1 MAIDARQNHIGGTLH
16 VKNNQVVSD
25 TNLIIDGDVVTDE
38 LKAPGKTVII
48 SRGCTVQANI
58 DCNVL
63 QVIGTLQGNANATE
77 LIELVD
83 DSLVQGDI
91 VAPMIEIAYR
101 ARLSGN
107 MRYS

>member
-1 MAIDARQNHIGGTLH
+1 MGLDARQNHIGGTLH

-38 LKAPGKTVII
+38 LRAPQN
-48 SRGCTVQANI
+48 RHHQQGCTVQANI
-58 DCNVL
+58 DCNIL
-63 QVIGTLQGNANATE
+63 QVIGTLQGNATATE

-83 DSLVQGDI
+83 DCLVQGDI
-91 VAPMIEIAYR
+91 VAPMIDIAYR

>member
-1 MAIDARQNHIGGTLH
+1 MLSAGVLTALLTLGSN
-16 VKNNQVVSD
+16 VE
-25 TNLIIDGDVVTDE
+25 IE
-38 LKAPGKTVII
+38 YRAPAE
-48 SRGCTVQANI
+48 CPPEA
-58 DCNVL
+58 
-63 QVIGTLQGNANATE
+63 E

-91 VAPMIEIAYR
+91 VAPMIDIAYR